1 MIRFSRNDDQ
11 LLLSRVQMLE
21 GKRNSPEKV
30 AHIDQLVAICD
41 REILRRA
48 LSRMS
53 RSEAEGRLRSAQSIS
68 EYLLR
73 DDPLADAA
81 GDAFFGPNWRQRYLP
96 REGVQGLNPGQQ
108 LDGLGRR
115 TTNAPHP
122 NRPTKL
128 TDTQAQQLI
137 QLMDER
143 VLKLCDGTLYAIDG
157 MRPDTEAA
165 IHLESG
171 LLLNLL
177 YRFLSDGADCE
188 AYWRRIL
195 FAVCKK
201 YSPDKTPD
209 GLDKALEMAR
219 VYREAWQEEEG
230 HGHGPLLRV
239 LAMGACMAFGVGMD
253 NPKLVARLSM
263 QMAQEADPLITAVSR
278 VIGGD

>member
-1 MIRFSRNDDQ
+1 MIRFARDDDQ
-11 LLLSRVQMLE
+11 LLLSRIQMLE
-21 GKRNSPEKV
+21 SKRRCPEKV
-30 AHIDQLVAICD
+30 AHINQLVAICD

-53 RSEAEGRLRSAQSIS
+53 RPEAEGRLRSAQNIS

-96 REGVQGLNPGQQ
+96 RQGEQGPNPGQQ
-108 LDGLGRR
+108 LDGLEEK
-115 TTNAPHP
+115 TTTAPRP
-122 NRPTKL
+122 NKPTKL
-128 TDTQAQQLI
+128 TDIQVQQLI

-143 VLKLCDGTLYAIDG
+143 VLKLSDGSLYTIDG
-157 MRPDTEAA
+157 MRPETEAA

-171 LLLNLL
+171 LLLSLL
-177 YRFLSDGADCE
+177 YHFLSDGADCE
-188 AYWRRIL
+188 GYWRRIL
-195 FAVCKK
+195 FAVCSK
-201 YSPDKTPD
+201 YSPDANLD
-209 GLDKALEMAR
+209 SLDKALEMAR
-219 VYREAWQEEEG
+219 VYREAWQESEG
-230 HGHGPLLRV
+230 NGPLLRV
-239 LAMGACMAFGVGMD
+239 LAMGACMAFRVRMD